1 MEFLYKRVVCSVR
14 PKKETK
20 GIETLAA
27 LAAAVIVSVEP
38 IGLLLRGALDQHNP
52 PAREGHASPAPRHC
66 NSAACS

>member
-27 LAAAVIVSVEP
+27 LAAAVLVSVEP
-38 IGLLLRGALDQHNP
+38 MGPLLRGALDKHDP
-52 PAREGHASPAPRHC
+52 PAREGHAWPTPRH
-66 NSAACS
+66 